1 MPLQLEMK
9 PHDEPAGGIVVKHLW
24 PFEDAS
30 AGDLAFLIVDYAK
43 GYAGI
48 CPVVKICR
56 RVNVYANVRHVTLF
70 AGELVF
76 AKPVVNS
83 IMEEQPAAMRIDVN
97 AIVIRP
103 QLAGLK
109 RRLHI

>member
-1 MPLQLEMK
+1 
-9 PHDEPAGGIVVKHLW
+9 
-24 PFEDAS
+24 
-30 AGDLAFLIVDYAK
+30 
-43 GYAGI
+43 
-48 CPVVKICR
+48 
-56 RVNVYANVRHVTLF
+56 VYANVRHVTLF